1 MKLVILAAGKGKR
14 MGESSNHTP
23 KPILLYKDKTLIHH
37 KLEHLPADINEIIIT
52 IGHLGEK
59 IVEAVGHSYDNSQN
73 SGKIVPITYIEQKEL
88 LGTGH
93 ALWQCKDA
101 IGNSPFFVLMGDD
114 LYSKEDL
121 EEMVAKHKDN
131 NESWVALVQD
141 IPEKMSAGKCVIGED
156 GLLTDIIED
165 PEGKME
171 KNTMYTGG
179 CLLTPEIFNLPLVKI
194 SDTEYGLPQTFIQEE
209 RHMDGIGG
217 KRDIHAV
224 QARYWKRITTPED
237 LMD

>member
-23 KPILLYKDKTLIHH
+23 KPILKYKDKTLIHH
-37 KLEHLPADINEIIIT
+37 KLEQLPGGIEEIIII

-59 IVEAVGHSYDNSQN
+59 IVEAIGDTYA
-73 SGKIVPITYIEQKEL
+73 GIPITYIKQEEL

-93 ALWQCKDA
+93 SLWQAQDA

-121 EEMVAKHKDN
+121 EEMIRAYKDN

-141 IPEKMSAGKCVIGED
+141 IPEKMSAGKCVIDEN
-156 GLLTDIIED
+156 GLLTSIIED
-165 PEGKME
+165 PEGKIE

-179 CLLTPEIFNLPLVKI
+179 CLLTPEIFSLPLVKI

-209 RHMDGIGG
+209 RHSSGRGPSG
-217 KRDIHAV
+217 RRDIHAV
-224 QARYWKRITTPED
+224 QAQYWKRITAPED
-237 LMD
+237 LVD